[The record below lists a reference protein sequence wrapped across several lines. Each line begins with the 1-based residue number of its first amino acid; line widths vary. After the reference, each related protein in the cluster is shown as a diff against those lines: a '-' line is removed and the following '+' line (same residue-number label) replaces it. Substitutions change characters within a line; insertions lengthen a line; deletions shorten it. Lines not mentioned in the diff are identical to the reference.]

1 MKTFDEYL
9 KEQML
14 MNTPSDPRSFLHHC
28 INRLSTLEPKE
39 IEDSKDVLFKLRD
52 KVEDILTGPSI

>member
-1 MKTFDEYL
+1 MKTFGEYI
-9 KEQML
+9 KEQM
-14 MNTPSDPRSFLHHC
+14 MMSTPNDPRSFIYQC